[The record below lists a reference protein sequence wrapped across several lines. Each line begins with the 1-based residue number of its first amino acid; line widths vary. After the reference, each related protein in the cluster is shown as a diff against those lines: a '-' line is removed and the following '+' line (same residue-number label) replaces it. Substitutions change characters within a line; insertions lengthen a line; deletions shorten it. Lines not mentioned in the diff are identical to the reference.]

1 MNSSTDFSR
10 QLGGKLRIARL
21 NRGLSLAQVEEKSGR
36 RWTKDSLGDY
46 ESGRRS
52 IKAETFAELAAFY
65 GVPLDALLPDTYLP
79 LPY

>member
-1 MNSSTDFSR
+1 MNTNDFSR

-21 NRGLSLAQVEEKSGR
+21 NCGLSLAQVEEKSGG

-46 ESGRRS
+46 ESGRRR

-65 GVPLDALLPDTYLP
+65 GVCLDALLPGTDMSLSH
-79 LPY
+79 